1 MTELTLDEL
10 AARRRELRERIEEVT
25 ALMKPL
31 ILEGLASG
39 VLTEAGAAREY
50 GIDRMTLRKWRGK

>member
-1 MTELTLDEL
+1 MTELTLEQL

-31 ILEGLASG
+31 IVEGLVSG
-39 VLTEAGAAREY
+39 ALTEAGAAREY